1 MHKPRLLPLLA
12 TLYVVLLACL
22 VLLTTRC
29 GHAAEPPDLTPNPGV
44 KVCTEREA
52 TYRRAGQ
59 YYYDQSQGRG
69 LVLDEI
75 QTLLRGL
82 HQLEADQKQRLK
94 EGGTP

>member
-1 MHKPRLLPLLA
+1 MTSKMTA
-12 TLYVVLLACL
+12 AEAL
-22 VLLTTRC
+22 VLRKQRV
-29 GHAAEPPDLTPNPGV
+29 AQFADQM
-44 KVCTEREA
+44 EA
-52 TYRRAGQ
+52 VFKAN
-59 YYYDQSQGRG
+59 DQSQGRG